1 MKSVEQTITP
11 TQATGERKKKKLR
24 SWELMN
30 FLEPMREL
38 RRSLMR
44 LRIERIE
51 RANTTILKYRERQ
64 TLFKPKEKTQPDI
77 FIELLKAEWECEVL
91 GGWRHVCIGSP
102 TLSKD
107 FPLGIH
113 RKSWER
119 AHENF
124 PCDTGWSRGKN
135 RSHCQHTA
143 RLTISII
150 SEEQEP

>member
-1 MKSVEQTITP
+1 
-11 TQATGERKKKKLR
+11 
-24 SWELMN
+24 MN

-91 GGWRHVCIGSP
+91 GG
-102 TLSKD
+102 
-107 FPLGIH
+107 
-113 RKSWER
+113 
-119 AHENF
+119 
-124 PCDTGWSRGKN
+124 
-135 RSHCQHTA
+135 
-143 RLTISII
+143 
-150 SEEQEP
+150 